1 MPERTP
7 QRIALLTDSL
17 ARGGA
22 ERQCLLATRQL
33 AARGLQVDLIY
44 YHEVEDRYDASLA
57 GDARLDFLEK
67 RRQYGRFILR
77 LANRLR
83 RGRYDVLHAFKGSPA
98 IYAAFAG
105 SLARI
110 PVIVGAHRVE
120 FRGAGVYR
128 QVLKQADRFLDAWV
142 ENSSASAQALQNRL
156 GVRQDKCFVVYNGI
170 EPTSFVSSLTPAEA
184 KQRLQYPLDTPVV
197 LILARLYEQK
207 NHQMFLHVAQQTR
220 DRLPNT
226 RFLVVGDGPLEDALR
241 KQATQLGISD
251 RVDFIGSR
259 QDIADILAATD
270 VSVLTSEYECL
281 ANAMVESMA
290 AGVSVV
296 TTDYDGHDEVVE
308 DAVEGYVVP
317 RGNVVQMADR
327 LTRLINDEAL
337 RIEMGQRGRAR
348 VERQFGLEAM
358 TDALLDVYH
367 QQWTR
372 RRSN

>member
-7 QRIALLTDSL
+7 QRIALLIDSL

-22 ERQCLLATRQL
+22 ERQCLLAARQL

-83 RGRYDVLHAFKGSPA
+83 RGRYDVLHAFKGSAA
-98 IYAAFAG
+98 IYTAFAG

-110 PVIVGAHRVE
+110 PVIVGAYRVE
-120 FRGAGVYR
+120 FRGTGVYR

-142 ENSSASAQALQNRL
+142 ENSAASAQALQNRL
-156 GVRQDKCFVVYNGI
+156 GVRRDKCFVVYNGI

-184 KQRLQYPLDTPVV
+184 KQRLQYSLDTPVV
-197 LILARLYEQK
+197 SILARLREQK

-220 DRLPNT
+220 DQLPNT

-270 VSVLTSEYECL
+270 VSVLTSEYEGL

-337 RIEMGQRGRAR
+337 RTEMGQRGRAR

-358 TDALLDVYH
+358 TDALVDVYH
-367 QQWTR
+367 QLWTR
-372 RRSN
+372 RRSS